1 MSGMIF
7 ERAHVFYSPNKVLFG
22 PNTVKSVGN
31 EALQLGGKKVL
42 IITDPGV
49 VQAKLIEPVKAS
61 LEAVKVPYVI
71 YDQVKAGASSLLCG
85 RGRGETQIRE
95 MRPRHRSG
103 GRKLHGRGEGGLP
116 EGDQRHGRS

>member
-7 ERAHVFYSPNKVLFG
+7 DRAHVFYSPNKVLFG
-22 PNTVKSVGN
+22 PNTVKSVGT

-61 LEAVKVPYVI
+61 LEAAKVPYVI
-71 YDQVKAGASSLLCG
+71 FDQVKPEPPSLLC
-85 RGRGETQIRE
+85 
-95 MRPRHRSG
+95 
-103 GRKLHGRGEGGLP
+103 
-116 EGDQRHGRS
+116 